1 MRRLG
6 CWLTMLLIFL
16 LAPVILAR
24 AQKGDFLTGE
34 EEDKLREAQDPS
46 GRIEVYIDL
55 VQVRLD
61 RLDKYRREPKSSEY
75 DIEAFLNKQLDEY
88 LSLNEEL
95 RNWIDEQAER
105 HGDMRKGLRKLLEIY
120 SKQLE
125 QLRGIQQAPGIYAS
139 AYASSL
145 QDAITDASDLLDGA
159 TRALSDQ
166 QKQFAESK
174 EQEKA
179 ATRLSK
185 ERLKEEEKR
194 TKEENK
200 LRKKQHLKGAP
211 EDMDSN

>member
-46 GRIEVYIDL
+46 GRLEVYIDL

-61 RLDKYRREPKSSEY
+61 RLDKYRKEPKNSAY
-75 DIEAFLNKQLDEY
+75 DVEAFLNKQLDEY

-105 HGDMRKGLRKLLEIY
+105 HGDMRRGLRKLLEIY
-120 SKQLE
+120 AKQLE
-125 QLRGIQQAPGIYAS
+125 QLRGIRQAPGTYAS

-145 QDAITDASDLLDGA
+145 QDAMTDASDLLDGA

-194 TKEENK
+194 NKEEK
-200 LRKKQHLKGAP
+200 RLRKQPHPKGAP

>member
-6 CWLTMLLIFL
+6 WWSTMMLVFL

-24 AQKGDFLTGE
+24 AQKGDFLTG

>member
-6 CWLTMLLIFL
+6 CGLTMMLVFL
-16 LAPVILAR
+16 MAPVIRAQ
-24 AQKGDFLTGE
+24 AQKGDFLTEE

-46 GRIEVYIDL
+46 GRLEVYIDL

-61 RLDKYRREPKSSEY
+61 RLDKYRKESKNSEF

-88 LSLNEEL
+88 LSLNGEL
-95 RNWIDEQAER
+95 RNWIEEQAER
-105 HGDMRKGLRKLLEIY
+105 RGDLRKGLRKLLESY
-120 SKQLE
+120 AKQLE
-125 QLRGIQQAPGIYAS
+125 QLRGIRQAPGTYAS
-139 AYASSL
+139 TYASSL
-145 QDAITDASDLLDGA
+145 QDAMTDASDLLDGA

-179 ATRLSK
+179 ATRLSQ
-185 ERLKEEEKR
+185 ERLKEEKKR
-194 TKEENK
+194 NKEEEK
-200 LRKKQHLKGAP
+200 LRKPPRRKGAP

>member
-6 CWLTMLLIFL
+6 CWLTMMLIFL
-16 LAPVILAR
+16 MAPVILAR

-46 GRIEVYIDL
+46 SRLAVYINL

-61 RLDKYRREPKSSEY
+61 RLDKYRKEPKNSEY

-88 LSLNEEL
+88 LSLNGEL
-95 RNWIDEQAER
+95 RNWIEEQAER
-105 HGDMRKGLRKLLEIY
+105 RGDLRKGLRKLLESY
-120 SKQLE
+120 AKQLE
-125 QLRGIQQAPGIYAS
+125 QLRGIREAPGTYAP

-145 QDAITDASDLLDGA
+145 QDAITDATDLLDGA

-194 TKEENK
+194 NKEEKK
-200 LRKKQHLKGAP
+200 LRKQQHPKGAP
-211 EDMDSN
+211 EDTDLN